1 MTSSAEEQIEVKP
14 EGSRVKRTMNKESA
28 NFCGDSQVSEFQT
41 TGEEPLVTRTKRA
54 RNEEERKQPGFCD
67 AQTCV
72 NSTEHPSNMT
82 LGRSTTHAK
91 RKAKSS
97 SDDISTTQQTEF
109 VSRQIHHVEK
119 TAEHPELMEVV
130 DSPPERAFTELPE
143 AMETG
148 GEENAK
154 IFLLG
159 EPSEAKQPFS
169 TSFMEEL
176 ESMETDQLESG
187 IFLKFG
193 EAETEEMD
201 TNQVFV
207 FNEFS
212 FAWEN
217 VMQLLFAQPAEE
229 MMETDQETVA
239 DSPYV
244 AQLEKIMEAM
254 KESIQM
260 PIPFGLAGD
269 SNLAGGSYRYENIR
283 SKIYDTRTGRNDG
296 NPGAE

>member
-1 MTSSAEEQIEVKP
+1 
-14 EGSRVKRTMNKESA
+14 
-28 NFCGDSQVSEFQT
+28 
-41 TGEEPLVTRTKRA
+41 
-54 RNEEERKQPGFCD
+54 
-67 AQTCV
+67 
-72 NSTEHPSNMT
+72 
-82 LGRSTTHAK
+82 
-91 RKAKSS
+91 
-97 SDDISTTQQTEF
+97 
-109 VSRQIHHVEK
+109 
-119 TAEHPELMEVV
+119 
-130 DSPPERAFTELPE
+130 
-143 AMETG
+143 
-148 GEENAK
+148 
-154 IFLLG
+154 
-159 EPSEAKQPFS
+159 
-169 TSFMEEL
+169 
-176 ESMETDQLESG
+176 METDQLESG

-193 EAETEEMD
+193 EAETEEME
-201 TNQVFV
+201 TNQVSV

-217 VMQLLFAQPAEE
+217 VMQLLFPQPTEE

-283 SKIYDTRTGRNDG
+283 SKIYDTRTGRNDR